1 MPSPEPEKT
10 MESTTLNMTDPEGL
24 RQRLLDRVARS
35 AAAARALVTV
45 RGARAA
51 SAQPAPGVLV
61 REFYRAS
68 GVRLRRGEPH
78 QVQRIELRPDT
89 RWAPEVGDPALQS
102 EWLVLQGDLDADG
115 VQLGVRDYLVV
126 PAGEHVA
133 ALSSVHGAVLYR
145 RLAAIDRLP
154 GETTHA
160 VHDAVA
166 GWDDYVPGIQRR
178 VLWQRGG
185 QAAMLYLAAP
195 GAAVPRHAH
204 GHDEECLMVEGDVF
218 LDEVMLRPGD
228 WQLAPVGTQHGGVST
243 DTGGVLFAHGDLD
256 LDVIAG

>member
-1 MPSPEPEKT
+1 MPSPDPENSMEPT
-10 MESTTLNMTDPEGL
+10 ILHMTDPEGL

-35 AAAARALVTV
+35 AEAARALFTV
-45 RGARAA
+45 RGARVA
-51 SAQPAPGVLV
+51 SVQRAPGVLV
-61 REFYRAS
+61 RQLYRAS
-68 GVRLRRGEPH
+68 GTRLRPGEPLE
-78 QVQRIELRPDT
+78 VQHVELLPGT
-89 RWAPEVGDPALQS
+89 RWVPDGADPALQS
-102 EWLVLQGDLDADG
+102 DWLVLQGDLSADG
-115 VQLGVRDYLVV
+115 VHLGTRDYLVV

-133 ALSSVHGAVLYR
+133 ELSSAGGAVLYR
-145 RLAAIDRLP
+145 RLAAIERLP

-160 VHDAVA
+160 VLDAVA

-178 VLWQRGG
+178 LLWQRGG
-185 QAAMLYLAAP
+185 QAAMLYLAEP

-218 LDEVMLRPGD
+218 LDDVLLRPGD
-228 WQLAPVGTQHGGVST
+228 WQLAPAGTQHGGVST